1 MSKNILLVN
10 PWIADFAAYD
20 LWAKPLGLL
29 YIGKFLRS
37 QEYKIELIDLQH
49 RKRWETEP
57 EVGKYNHTGR
67 GKYNKTRIP
76 KPKILNHVP
85 RYYGLYGATPEQ
97 IKNALPDYNPDAILM
112 TSQMTY
118 WYPGVEKTVG
128 ILRQF
133 FPEKPIILGGIYAT
147 LYPEQ
152 AWKTIQPDYLITGT
166 GEKQA
171 LKLLDNLF
179 GFKRNYSG
187 IPDFDDRGY
196 LPWDL
201 YEELDSAGIMTS
213 RGCPY
218 SCSFCATKQLHP
230 RFSMRSPEDVVDEI
244 IHTYDQFNVK
254 NFAFY
259 DDALFSNKENHIKP
273 ILREIIKKG
282 LGIKFH
288 TPNGLFARQI
298 DDELAQLMKKAGFKT
313 VRLSL
318 ESSVEKWQ
326 KASSNKVSR
335 REFKNAVNRLKKAG
349 YKSRD
354 IEVYL
359 IMGLPGQKPKEVK
372 ESLSFVY
379 EKGAISRLA
388 SFTPIPGTV
397 DWKRA
402 VQGGYIDEN
411 IDPLLTNNTLHP
423 CANADFPAEQFQKLR
438 HYSNQLNNKVR
449 EKNG

>member
-1 MSKNILLVN
+1 MNKNILLVN

-37 QEYKIELIDLQH
+37 YEYKIELLDLQH
-49 RKRWETEP
+49 RKSWETEP
-57 EVGKYNHTGR
+57 EVGKYTHTGR
-67 GKYNKTRIP
+67 GKYNKTKIP
-76 KPKILNHVP
+76 KPKLLKHVP

-97 IKNALPDYNPDAILM
+97 VENALPDYNPDAILV

-118 WYPGVEKTVG
+118 WYPGVKKTVE
-128 ILRQF
+128 ILRQY
-133 FPEKPIILGGIYAT
+133 FPKKPIILGGIYAT
-147 LYPEQ
+147 LFPEQ

-166 GEKQA
+166 GEKQV

-179 GFKRNYSG
+179 GIQRDHSD
-187 IPDFDDRGY
+187 IPAFNDQGY

-201 YEELDSAGIMTS
+201 YENLDSVGIMTS

-230 RFSMRSPEDVVDEI
+230 QFSMRSPQDVIDEI
-244 IHTYDQFNVK
+244 MHIYNRFNVK

-259 DDALFSNKENHIKP
+259 DDALFTNKENHIKP
-273 ILREIIKKG
+273 ILKEIIDKG
-282 LGIKFH
+282 PGIKFH
-288 TPNGLFARQI
+288 TPNGLFASQI
-298 DDELAQLMKKAGFKT
+298 DEDLAQLMKKSGFKT

-318 ESSVEKWQ
+318 ESSVDKWQ
-326 KASSNKVSR
+326 KASSDKVSKQ
-335 REFKNAVNRLKKAG
+335 EFINAVHRLKKAG
-349 YKSRD
+349 YKARD

-359 IMGLPGQKPKEVK
+359 IMGLPGQKPEEVK
-372 ESLSFVY
+372 KSLNFVY
-379 EKGAISRLA
+379 ENGAISRLA

-402 VQGGYIDEN
+402 IENGYIDED
-411 IDPLLTNNTLHP
+411 IDPVLTNNTLHP
-423 CANADFPAEQFQKLR
+423 CASADFPADQFQELR

-449 EKNG
+449 EKYG